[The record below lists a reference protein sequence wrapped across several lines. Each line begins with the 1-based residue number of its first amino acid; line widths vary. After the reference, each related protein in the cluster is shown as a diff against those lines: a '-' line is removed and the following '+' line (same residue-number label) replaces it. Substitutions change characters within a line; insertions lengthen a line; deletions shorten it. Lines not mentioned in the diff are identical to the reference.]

1 MMMMT
6 GMMVLFV
13 LLVGLVL
20 SGIFF
25 RYMDTTAGISFSSL
39 KFADLRMEGTRY
51 WTIAVGTGFNSLKRQ
66 LNLST

>member
-1 MMMMT
+1 MMMT

-39 KFADLRMEGTRY
+39 KFADLRME
-51 WTIAVGTGFNSLKRQ
+51 L
-66 LNLST
+66 LNLVLVIGLLLWALVLVR

>member
-1 MMMMT
+1 MMMT

-13 LLVGLVL
+13 LLVCLVL

-39 KFADLRMEGTRY
+39 KFADLRME
-51 WTIAVGTGFNSLKRQ
+51 L
-66 LNLST
+66 LNLVLVIGLLLWALVLIR

>member
-1 MMMMT
+1 MMMT

-39 KFADLRMEGTRY
+39 KFADLRMK
-51 WTIAVGTGFNSLKRQ
+51 L
-66 LNLST
+66 LNLVLVIGLLLWALVLIR

>member
-1 MMMMT
+1 MMMT

-25 RYMDTTAGISFSSL
+25 RYMNTTAGISFSSL
-39 KFADLRMEGTRY
+39 KLADLRME
-51 WTIAVGTGFNSLKRQ
+51 L
-66 LNLST
+66 LNVVLIIGLLVWALFLIH

>member
-1 MMMMT
+1 MMMT

-39 KFADLRMEGTRY
+39 KFADLQME
-51 WTIAVGTGFNSLKRQ
+51 L
-66 LNLST
+66 LNLVLVIGLLLWALVLIR

>member
-1 MMMMT
+1 VMMMT

-39 KFADLRMEGTRY
+39 KFADLRME
-51 WTIAVGTGFNSLKRQ
+51 L
-66 LNLST
+66 LNLVLVIGLLLWALVLIR

>member
-1 MMMMT
+1 MMMT

-25 RYMDTTAGISFSSL
+25 RYMDTTACISFSSL
-39 KFADLRMEGTRY
+39 KFADLRME
-51 WTIAVGTGFNSLKRQ
+51 L
-66 LNLST
+66 LNLVLVIGLLLWALVLIR

>member
-1 MMMMT
+1 MMT

-39 KFADLRMEGTRY
+39 KFADLRME
-51 WTIAVGTGFNSLKRQ
+51 L
-66 LNLST
+66 LNLVLVIGLLLWALVLIR

>member
-1 MMMMT
+1 MMMT

-13 LLVGLVL
+13 LFVGLVL

-39 KFADLRMEGTRY
+39 KFADLRME
-51 WTIAVGTGFNSLKRQ
+51 L
-66 LNLST
+66 LNLVLVIGLLLWALVLIR

>member
-1 MMMMT
+1 MMMT

-39 KFADLRMEGTRY
+39 KFADLRM
-51 WTIAVGTGFNSLKRQ
+51 AL
-66 LNLST
+66 LNLVLVIGLLLWALVLIR

>member
-1 MMMMT
+1 MIMMT

-39 KFADLRMEGTRY
+39 KFADLRME
-51 WTIAVGTGFNSLKRQ
+51 L
-66 LNLST
+66 LNLVLVIGLLLWALVLIR

>member
-1 MMMMT
+1 MMMT

-39 KFADLRMEGTRY
+39 KFADLRME
-51 WTIAVGTGFNSLKRQ
+51 L
-66 LNLST
+66 LNLVFVIGLLLWALVLIR

>member
-39 KFADLRMEGTRY
+39 KFSDLRME
-51 WTIAVGTGFNSLKRQ
+51 L
-66 LNLST
+66 LNLVLVIGLLLWALVLIR

>member
-1 MMMMT
+1 MMMT

-39 KFADLRMEGTRY
+39 KLTDLRME
-51 WTIAVGTGFNSLKRQ
+51 F
-66 LNLST
+66 LNLVLIIGLLMWALFLIH

>member
-1 MMMMT
+1 VEFVMMT

-39 KFADLRMEGTRY
+39 KFADLRME
-51 WTIAVGTGFNSLKRQ
+51 L
-66 LNLST
+66 LNLVLVIGLLLWALVLIR

>member
-1 MMMMT
+1 MMMT

-39 KFADLRMEGTRY
+39 RFADLRME
-51 WTIAVGTGFNSLKRQ
+51 L
-66 LNLST
+66 LNLVLVIGLLLWALVLIR

>member
-1 MMMMT
+1 MMMT

-13 LLVGLVL
+13 LLVGLVS

-39 KFADLRMEGTRY
+39 KFADLRME
-51 WTIAVGTGFNSLKRQ
+51 L
-66 LNLST
+66 LNLVLVIGLLLWALVLIR

>member
-1 MMMMT
+1 MMVT

-39 KFADLRMEGTRY
+39 KFADLRME
-51 WTIAVGTGFNSLKRQ
+51 L
-66 LNLST
+66 LNLVLVIGLLLWALVLIR

>member
-1 MMMMT
+1 MMMTGMMT

-39 KFADLRMEGTRY
+39 KLADLRME
-51 WTIAVGTGFNSLKRQ
+51 L
-66 LNLST
+66 LNVVLVIGLLMWALFLIH

>member
-1 MMMMT
+1 MMMT

-39 KFADLRMEGTRY
+39 KFADLRME
-51 WTIAVGTGFNSLKRQ
+51 L
-66 LNLST
+66 LNLVLVIGILLWALVLIR

>member
-1 MMMMT
+1 MSMMMMT

-39 KFADLRMEGTRY
+39 KFADLRME
-51 WTIAVGTGFNSLKRQ
+51 L
-66 LNLST
+66 LNLVLVIGLLLWALVLIR

>member
-1 MMMMT
+1 MMMT

-39 KFADLRMEGTRY
+39 KFADLRME
-51 WTIAVGTGFNSLKRQ
+51 F
-66 LNLST
+66 LNLVLVIGLLMWALFLIR

>member
-1 MMMMT
+1 MMMT

-20 SGIFF
+20 SGIVF

-39 KFADLRMEGTRY
+39 KFADLRME
-51 WTIAVGTGFNSLKRQ
+51 L
-66 LNLST
+66 LNLVLVIGLLLWALVLIR

>member
-1 MMMMT
+1 MMMT

-13 LLVGLVL
+13 LLGGLVL

-39 KFADLRMEGTRY
+39 KFADLRME
-51 WTIAVGTGFNSLKRQ
+51 L
-66 LNLST
+66 LNLVLVIGLLLWALVLIR

>member
-39 KFADLRMEGTRY
+39 KFADLRME
-51 WTIAVGTGFNSLKRQ
+51 L
-66 LNLST
+66 LNLVLVIGLLLWALVLIR

>member
-1 MMMMT
+1 MMMT

-39 KFADLRMEGTRY
+39 KFADLRME
-51 WTIAVGTGFNSLKRQ
+51 L
-66 LNLST
+66 LNLVLVIGLLLWALVLIR

>member
-1 MMMMT
+1 MMT
-6 GMMVLFV
+6 GMIVLFV

-39 KFADLRMEGTRY
+39 KFADLRME
-51 WTIAVGTGFNSLKRQ
+51 L
-66 LNLST
+66 LNLVLVIGLLLWALVLIR